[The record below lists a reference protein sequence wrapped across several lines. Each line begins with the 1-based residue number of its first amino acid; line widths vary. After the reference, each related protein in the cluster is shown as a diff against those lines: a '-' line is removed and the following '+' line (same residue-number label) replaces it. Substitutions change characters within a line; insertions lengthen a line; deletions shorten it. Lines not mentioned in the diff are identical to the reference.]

1 MATNS
6 FFRPQRNEQNVVEDL
21 VIESIKI
28 HGHDFVYIPRT
39 LVKEDKLF
47 GEDLQS
53 TFNDGVELEMYIESV
68 DGFEGEGDFISKF
81 GLEIRD
87 SMNLNVSKK
96 RFSQEVST
104 LSGYSI
110 TYPREGDLIYF
121 PLTEGIF
128 EIKFVEH
135 ENPFYQLNKNYVFSM
150 TCELFQYSQE
160 DIDTGWTDID
170 KLETDKKDFSF
181 NVVMT
186 TGSGD
191 YSVGEKVWQ
200 GGSGLS
206 TSSFNAEV
214 INWTLASKTLEI
226 AGATGTFVAA
236 LGLTGNDSG
245 IHYVAGSTA
254 ATSETTIIP
263 SDSYADNS
271 DLQIEADDIFD
282 FTDKDP
288 FSEGNY

>member
-87 SMNLNVSKK
+87 SMKLNVSKK

>member
-87 SMNLNVSKK
+87 SMKLNVSKK

-128 EIKFVEH
+128 EIKFVQSRRH
-135 ENPFYQLNKNYVFSM
+135 RYRLDRHRQTRNR
-150 TCELFQYSQE
+150 QE
-160 DIDTGWTDID
+160 G
-170 KLETDKKDFSF
+170 LLLQC
-181 NVVMT
+181 
-186 TGSGD
+186 GHD
-191 YSVGEKVWQ
+191 YGFW
-200 GGSGLS
+200 
-206 TSSFNAEV
+206 
-214 INWTLASKTLEI
+214 
-226 AGATGTFVAA
+226 
-236 LGLTGNDSG
+236 
-245 IHYVAGSTA
+245 
-254 ATSETTIIP
+254 
-263 SDSYADNS
+263 
-271 DLQIEADDIFD
+271 
-282 FTDKDP
+282 
-288 FSEGNY
+288 

>member
-1 MATNS
+1 M
-6 FFRPQRNEQNVVEDL
+6 
-21 VIESIKI
+21 
-28 HGHDFVYIPRT
+28 
-39 LVKEDKLF
+39 
-47 GEDLQS
+47 
-53 TFNDGVELEMYIESV
+53 
-68 DGFEGEGDFISKF
+68 
-81 GLEIRD
+81 
-87 SMNLNVSKK
+87 
-96 RFSQEVST
+96 
-104 LSGYSI
+104 
-110 TYPREGDLIYF
+110 
-121 PLTEGIF
+121 
-128 EIKFVEH
+128 
-135 ENPFYQLNKNYVFSM
+135 
-150 TCELFQYSQE
+150 
-160 DIDTGWTDID
+160 
-170 KLETDKKDFSF
+170 
-181 NVVMT
+181 VMT